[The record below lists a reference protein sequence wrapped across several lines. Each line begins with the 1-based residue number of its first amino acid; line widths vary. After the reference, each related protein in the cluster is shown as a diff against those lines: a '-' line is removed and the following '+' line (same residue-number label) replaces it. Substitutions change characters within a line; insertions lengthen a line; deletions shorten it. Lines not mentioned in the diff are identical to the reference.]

1 MITIKQARNTL
12 EQNKGQR
19 NQTILDKEKINKR
32 LLETEKESKYI
43 NQAKEIIQQVALE
56 TQRQFSIEIENIVSL
71 AIKATFKNPYKFKS
85 QFNIKRGKTEMNLLF
100 ERNNRFL
107 TPQED
112 CSGGVCDVASFA
124 LRMGMLSLSFGKS
137 DNIIILDEPF
147 KNINDST
154 RDTHRR
160 IAKMVK
166 EISDALKCQIIM
178 VSLLPEL
185 LEIANNVIYTEIE
198 NDVTIVTNNLGL

>member
-1 MITIKQARNTL
+1 MMTIKAARNTL
-12 EQNKGQR
+12 EQKKGQR

-32 LLETEKESKYI
+32 LFETEKESKYI

-56 TQRQFSIEIENIVSL
+56 TQKQFSIEIE
-71 AIKATFKNPYKFKS
+71 
-85 QFNIKRGKTEMNLLF
+85 NIKRGKTEMNLLF

-154 RDTHRR
+154 RETHRR
-160 IAKMVK
+160 IAKMVR

-198 NDVTIVTNNLGL
+198 NDVTIVTNNSEL